1 MCCFG
6 CKRYSPALMTHWT
19 DWPWTLALLRG
30 LLGTALFVLL
40 FLAARYRW
48 TERETRDGAADIG
61 LD

>member
-1 MCCFG
+1 
-6 CKRYSPALMTHWT
+6 MTHWT